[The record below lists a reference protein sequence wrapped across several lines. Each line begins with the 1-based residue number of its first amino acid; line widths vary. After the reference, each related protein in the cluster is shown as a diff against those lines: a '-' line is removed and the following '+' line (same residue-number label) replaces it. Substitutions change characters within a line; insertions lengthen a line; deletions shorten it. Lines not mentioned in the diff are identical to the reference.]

1 MQINCSKKFIKYL
14 DSYKNASELSFV
26 DYSDLITNINK
37 NYCWYNAL
45 NISEPRPNKQPF
57 PHDCNNLTQYYG
69 ELPPWYVAFYPVN
82 RRDTIF
88 DEPVVDKNTTKEID
102 LNVPLPKLM
111 YKHIDA
117 KVESLSDLIDIIEKN
132 EYDSNTEYNID
143 LKALHGIKENLVQ
156 INSMIGM
163 KKIKTDIL
171 NQLIYFLQNLH
182 VGNTGGDF
190 KHTVIYGPPG
200 TGKTEIAKMIGEMY
214 SKLGILKRNVFKK
227 VTRNDLVAGFLGQT
241 AIKTRKVIDECM
253 GGVLFIDEAYSL
265 ACEDHND
272 SFAKECI
279 DILCEALSNHK
290 DDLMVIVA
298 GYKDE
303 MEKTF
308 FQVNKGMKSRFIW
321 QFETEEY
328 NADALTRIFTKKI
341 QEQGWNAD
349 SISANLQ
356 KWFHTKIEM
365 FKYYGRDV
373 EALIT
378 YVKIAHGRR
387 VYGQPIEMRKNVNM
401 DDLNSGY
408 DCFVR
413 NKETTA
419 PKQPIYGLYV

>member
-14 DSYKNASELSFV
+14 DSYKNASELSFI

-37 NYCWYNAL
+37 NYFWYNGL
-45 NISEPRPNKQPF
+45 NISEPRPNKLPYV
-57 PHDCNNLTQYYG
+57 HDYNNLSQCYG

-88 DEPVVDKNTTKEID
+88 DDPAIDKNTTKEID
-102 LNVPLPKLM
+102 LNVPLPKLT

-349 SISANLQ
+349 SISTNLQ
-356 KWFHTKIEM
+356 KWFHTKIET

-387 VYGQPIEMRKNVNM
+387 VYGRPIEMRKNINM